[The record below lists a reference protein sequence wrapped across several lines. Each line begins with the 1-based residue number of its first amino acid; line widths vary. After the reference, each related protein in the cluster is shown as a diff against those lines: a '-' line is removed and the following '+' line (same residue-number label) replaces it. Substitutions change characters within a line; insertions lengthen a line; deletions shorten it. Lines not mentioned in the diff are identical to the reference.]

1 MRGASAL
8 AKLLH
13 DHPSPSLRLFVVWEP
28 VLTIDHAPPDA
39 PPPDLADA
47 RAELYWDPSKLVSQ
61 ALAASGP
68 RDPGYDVGPNGTIWD
83 TLVVFAPGARWDA
96 KLPPHAHAG
105 SDVVDDLPMIAR
117 ELP

>member
-8 AKLLH
+8 AQLLH

-28 VLTIDHAPPDA
+28 VLAIDRAPPAA
-39 PPPDLADA
+39 PPPELADA
-47 RAELYWDPSKLVSQ
+47 RAELYWDPSKLVSR
-61 ALAASGP
+61 ALMAGGP
-68 RDPGYDVGPNGTIWD
+68 RDPGYDVTPNGTIWD

-96 KLPPHAHAG
+96 APPAHAHAG
-105 SDVVDDLPMIAR
+105 SDVVDDVPRIAS